1 MSTGYKIG
9 KDDSAYY
16 LTFQVIG
23 WVDLFTR
30 QVYRDIVVES
40 IKFCQANKG
49 INLFAYVIMSNHV
62 H

>member
-9 KDDSAYY
+9 KDDSAYF
-16 LTFQVIG
+16 LTFQVVG

-40 IKFCQANKG
+40 IKYCSAEAIASVESILAG
-49 INLFAYVIMSNHV
+49 
-62 H
+62 